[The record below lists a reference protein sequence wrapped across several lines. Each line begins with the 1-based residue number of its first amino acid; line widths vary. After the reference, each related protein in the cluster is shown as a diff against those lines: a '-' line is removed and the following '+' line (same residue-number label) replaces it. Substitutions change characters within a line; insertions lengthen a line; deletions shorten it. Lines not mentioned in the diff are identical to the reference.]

1 MGSLLVLADHEEPDT
16 VGTTAIFLGV
26 HLCLCR
32 RRVNEAV
39 NRGEECNLLSAIE
52 PTSRFTGAGRL
63 KSIREDMA
71 CCRIKLLQAMVGLES
86 REHD

>member
-1 MGSLLVLADHEEPDT
+1 MLVLADHEEPDT
-16 VGTTAIFLGV
+16 VGTTAVFLGV

-32 RRVNEAV
+32 RSVNAV
-39 NRGEECNLLSAIE
+39 PNIGEECNALSAIE

-71 CCRIKLLQAMVGLES
+71 CCRMKLLQATVGGTF
-86 REHD
+86 RRAQ